1 MPQQNYAL
9 DVAYQSDIAVVD
21 ASKPISMAYGFVLL
35 SSGVNP
41 TGNKGLGEKVDQ
53 SIDVGD
59 TVVFSVFDTTLVS
72 PMPTVTSIV
81 ITCNDVTNPNV
92 PADPFGWQTPGIYQL
107 TNPSFGANGQST
119 GCNMKGYGLSTP
131 IFTAQSKGQ
140 GKGQKKTYDFTIT
153 VTLQNGRVFQVDPEV
168 DVMAE

>member
-9 DVAYQSDIAVVD
+9 DVAYQSDIAVMD

-59 TVVFSVFDTTLVS
+59 TVVFSVFDTASSLA
-72 PMPTVTSIV
+72 PVTSIV
-81 ITCNDVTNPNV
+81 ITSYDVTNPNV
-92 PADPFGWQTPGIYQL
+92 PADPFGWSPAGIYSL
-107 TNPSFGANGQST
+107 NGSGFGANGKST
-119 GCNMKGYGLSTP
+119 GCNVQGFGLSTP
-131 IFTAQSKGQ
+131 QFTAQGKGQ

-153 VTLQNGRVFQVDPEV
+153 VTLQNGRVFQVDPEM
-168 DVMAE
+168 DVEGIS